1 MSVTTNTY
9 KIGKLKQLI
18 DLNGDN
24 TNFNVSFKVTSEN
37 GEDFNALVVDQKT
50 LDSGDE
56 LNYKLANG
64 ILSGSINAD
73 KNVYQ
78 NYFLILKAETPTNVT
93 VEINIEELPQKMNTE
108 QMQQPRQVQQVQQ
121 VQQIEPPMEEYFKD
135 RKNNASA
142 VPKKKDNNG
151 MKNMLIFAALLG
163 AVVFLWYCYS
173 KKQLKQNI

>member
-1 MSVTTNTY
+1 MPVKTNTY

-24 TNFNVSFKVTSEN
+24 TNFNISFKVTSEN

-64 ILSGSINAD
+64 VLSGTINAD

-78 NYFLILKAETPTNVT
+78 NYFLILKADTPTNVT
-93 VEINIEELPQKMNTE
+93 VEINIEELPQKDNSSQNQQNKEMQQQYID
-108 QMQQPRQVQQVQQ
+108 QMQQM
-121 VQQIEPPMEEYFKD
+121 EPPMNEYFDNK
-135 RKNNASA
+135 KNKSELT
-142 VPKKKDNNG
+142 PKKKESNG
-151 MKNMLIFAALLG
+151 MKNILIFVAILG
-163 AVVFLWYCYS
+163 V
-173 KKQLKQNI
+173 IG

>member
-78 NYFLILKAETPTNVT
+78 NYFLI
-93 VEINIEELPQKMNTE
+93 
-108 QMQQPRQVQQVQQ
+108 
-121 VQQIEPPMEEYFKD
+121 
-135 RKNNASA
+135 
-142 VPKKKDNNG
+142 
-151 MKNMLIFAALLG
+151 
-163 AVVFLWYCYS
+163 
-173 KKQLKQNI
+173 